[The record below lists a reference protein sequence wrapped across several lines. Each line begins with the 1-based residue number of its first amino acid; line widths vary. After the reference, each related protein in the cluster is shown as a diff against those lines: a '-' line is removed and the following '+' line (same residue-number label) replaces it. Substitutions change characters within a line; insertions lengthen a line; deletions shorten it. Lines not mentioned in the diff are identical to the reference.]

1 MEPIQEL
8 GSREVQMDPEIHKI
22 KEDLGKIMEEMNHE
36 DQEVLPPNFTEI
48 QNLQKQIKELVD
60 DEMKKR
66 LEDASNTLEKIEA

>member
-8 GSREVQMDPEIHKI
+8 GTREVLVDPEIQKI
-22 KEDLGKIMEEMNHE
+22 KEDLAKIIEEMTNE

-66 LEDASNTLEKIEA
+66 LEDASNTLEKIDT